1 MIIELPN
8 ILDKNSCEDIIQ
20 FYDEHPD
27 RWQKSDVQER
37 FIDCS
42 MMTHKLV
49 GPVLQSV
56 AALTNRLIIKAAKF
70 YHLEELYLDF
80 QTINRWEAGKD
91 MPLHA
96 DNMTPEKEPH
106 WYCGQRDYSS
116 ILYLNHNYEGGETIF
131 KYQNQSQPPL
141 QGTAI
146 LFPASYGYTHGVN
159 EIKSGTRYT
168 IASWFTTDRKHC
180 VV

>member
-116 ILYLNHNYEGGETIF
+116 ILYLNHKARTIAA
-131 KYQNQSQPPL
+131 K
-141 QGTAI
+141 
-146 LFPASYGYTHGVN
+146 VN
-159 EIKSGTRYT
+159 GKPKIVNPEKRLIIKSLFAGPP
-168 IASWFTTDRKHC
+168 S
-180 VV
+180 